1 MRRVDVIYRDE
12 ARRDL
17 EQIYDAIFEISQ
29 SHDVAEGFVERVRA
43 RCEKIGDAP
52 LGGRRRDDLRPCL
65 RSVPFE
71 KSPLILYRVA
81 EAVEIVN
88 IFLRG
93 RNYEALFHDPGYP
106 ASR

>member
-43 RCEKIGDAP
+43 RCEKIGDAR
-52 LGGRRRDDLRPCL
+52 LGGRRRDDLRPGL

-71 KSPLILYRVA
+71 KSALILYRVA

-88 IFLRG
+88 ISLRG

>member
-1 MRRVDVIYRDE
+1 M
-12 ARRDL
+12 
-17 EQIYDAIFEISQ
+17 
-29 SHDVAEGFVERVRA
+29 AEGFVERVRA

>member
-12 ARRDL
+12 ARLDL
-17 EQIYDAIFEISQ
+17 EQIYDAIFEISR